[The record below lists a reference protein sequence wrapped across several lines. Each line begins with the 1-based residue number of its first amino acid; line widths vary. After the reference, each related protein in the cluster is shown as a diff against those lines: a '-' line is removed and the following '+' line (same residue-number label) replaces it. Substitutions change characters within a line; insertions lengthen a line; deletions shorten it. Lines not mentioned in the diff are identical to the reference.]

1 MNQLRT
7 ACGWAGLAT
16 ITVLAACRAS
26 EMASV
31 RDVRAEAGAPSA
43 ITSASASVSTAAAAP
58 PPMQTVLLATE
69 RDLVETQW
77 GFGGEVVALV
87 RGGVLRFPP
96 ETDAPARFYALPE
109 GIEGSR
115 LAASQKADVVAVV
128 TTNRQLFVS
137 RAGGP
142 LAMLGRAGGPASV
155 YVSDDGKW
163 VSLDVE
169 DGKFRRAMGVRDAT
183 TGAPFRVF
191 ETFVTFD
198 PTSRFV
204 ASDDRIAPL
213 YGGPDYELHG
223 ARFDDWVGDRA
234 ALVEKKAVRLY
245 DPRKG
250 DTKRFA
256 VCADEP
262 EIDAEGA
269 RAISPCDGG
278 RSLEVVSLVD
288 GTREK
293 SAVPLRPGE
302 SLVGVALSRSG
313 KDVLVRVGR
322 VNRGY
327 EVHDQRLLALAPG
340 THSFHEVP
348 LSTPWREL
356 RYERKLEDVDKAKAQ
371 QGRRMLIS
379 DRAAWPLRIE
389 AEDGKEVAHWGPADQ
404 HEGTVVVRVRDR
416 GLDVMRLPGSLGT
429 PPETMRIR
437 IGSGQVET
445 FDAGLDPWG
454 QRRPL
459 PTDGGV
465 ERTAPP
471 MTAAPMFPVRG
482 AWTLEAAGVQA
493 RLYSPPPYR
502 WFTNELTT
510 YDVASGRMQ
519 TRVLLLTNAA
529 VARYADGT
537 VELFGDEATAARA
550 VRCFDGTLYRPFA
563 ACAATARVT
572 GKYTIDL

>member
-1 MNQLRT
+1 
-7 ACGWAGLAT
+7 
-16 ITVLAACRAS
+16 
-26 EMASV
+26 MASAT
-31 RDVRAEAGAPSA
+31 D
-43 ITSASASVSTAAAAP
+43 AAP

-69 RDLVETQW
+69 RDLVDAQW
-77 GFGGEVVALV
+77 GFGGEVVAMV
-87 RGGVLRFPP
+87 HGGVLRFPP
-96 ETDAPARFYALPE
+96 ETDAPARFFALPE
-109 GIEGSR
+109 GLEGSR

-142 LAMLGRAGGPASV
+142 LAMLGQVGGPASV

-163 VSLDVE
+163 ISLDEV

-213 YGGPDYELHG
+213 YGGPDYELRG
-223 ARFDDWVGDRA
+223 VRFDTWVGDRA
-234 ALVEKKAVRLY
+234 ALVEPKAVRLY
-245 DPRKG
+245 DPRTHE
-250 DTKRFA
+250 TKRFS
-256 VCADEP
+256 VCADDP

-269 RAISPCDGG
+269 RAISQCDGR
-278 RSLEVVSLVD
+278 RSLEMVSLVD

-293 SAVPLRPGE
+293 LPIPLHPGE
-302 SLVGVALSRSG
+302 SSVGVALSRSG
-313 KDVLVRVGR
+313 KDILVRVGR

-327 EVHDQRLLALAPG
+327 EVHDQRLLALTPG
-340 THSFHEVP
+340 THTFHEVP
-348 LSTPWREL
+348 IATTPWREL
-356 RYERKLEDVDKAKAQ
+356 RYDGKLEDADKAKAP
-371 QGRRMLIS
+371 QGRRMLS
-379 DRAAWPLRIE
+379 GRASWPLRVD
-389 AEDGKEVAHWGPADQ
+389 AEDGKEVAHWGPSDQ
-404 HEGTVVVRVRDR
+404 HEGTVAVQVRER

-429 PPETMRIR
+429 PKETMRIR
-437 IGSGQVET
+437 IGSGQVEA
-445 FDAGLDPWG
+445 FDAGVDPWG
-454 QRRPL
+454 QRRRL
-459 PTDGGV
+459 PSSDGGT

-471 MTAAPMFPVRG
+471 MTVPPMFPARG
-482 AWTLEAAGVQA
+482 AWTLEAAGAQA

-519 TRVLLLTNAA
+519 TRVLVLSNAA

-563 ACAATARVT
+563 ACVATARVT
-572 GKYTIDL
+572 GKYAIDL

>member
-1 MNQLRT
+1 
-7 ACGWAGLAT
+7 
-16 ITVLAACRAS
+16 
-26 EMASV
+26 
-31 RDVRAEAGAPSA
+31 
-43 ITSASASVSTAAAAP
+43 
-58 PPMQTVLLATE
+58 MQAVLLGTE
-69 RDLVETQW
+69 RDLVDAQW

-87 RGGVLRFPP
+87 HGGVLRFPP
-96 ETDAPARFYALPE
+96 ETDAPARFFALPE
-109 GIEGSR
+109 GLEGSR
-115 LAASQKADVVAVV
+115 LAASQKTDVVAVV
-128 TTNRQLFVS
+128 TTDRQLFVS

-142 LAMLGRAGGPASV
+142 LALLGRAGGPASV

-183 TGAPFRVF
+183 TGQSFRVF

-198 PTSRFV
+198 PSSRFV
-204 ASDDRIAPL
+204 ASSDRIAPL
-213 YGGPDYELHG
+213 YGGPDYELRG
-223 ARFDDWVGDRA
+223 VRFDSWVGDRA
-234 ALVEKKAVRLY
+234 ALVEPKAVRLY
-245 DPRKG
+245 DPRTG
-250 DTKRFA
+250 DTKRFS

-269 RAISPCDGG
+269 RVLSLCDGR
-278 RSLEVVSLVD
+278 RSLEIVSLVD

-293 SAVPLRPGE
+293 LAIALRPGE
-302 SLVGVALSRSG
+302 SAVGVMLARSG
-313 KDVLVRVGR
+313 RDVLVRLGR

-327 EVHDQRLLALAPG
+327 EIHDPRLLALTPG
-340 THSFHEVP
+340 TTAFREVP
-348 LSTPWREL
+348 VASTPWREL
-356 RYERKLEDVDKAKAQ
+356 RYDQKLEDADKAKAP
-371 QGRRMLIS
+371 QGRRLLIS
-379 DRAAWPLRIE
+379 DRAAWPLRID
-389 AEDGKEVAHWGPADQ
+389 AEDGREVAHWGPADQ
-404 HEGTVVVRVRDR
+404 HAGAVVVRVREH

-437 IGSGQVET
+437 IGSGQLET

-454 QRRPL
+454 QRRRP
-459 PTDGGV
+459 PSDGGGA

-471 MTAAPMFPVRG
+471 MVSPPRFPVRG
-482 AWTLEAAGVQA
+482 AWTLEAAGAQA

-510 YDVASGRMQ
+510 YDVATGRMQ
-519 TRVLLLTNAA
+519 TRVLVLTNAA

-550 VRCFDGTLYRPFA
+550 VRCFDGTYYRPFS